1 MSYAV
6 VWGPEAED
14 DYAKL
19 PQPVQSRLLDEIDR
33 LAADP
38 VALSVKSHF
47 PYRPDRQMFRATIED
62 ESGRTFYLYVLF
74 KYLADETSIYL
85 SEIAFQVTGQSG

>member
-19 PQPVQSRLLDEIDR
+19 PPLVQSRLLDEIDR
-33 LAADP
+33 LVADP
-38 VALSVKSHF
+38 VRLSIPSHF
-47 PYRPDRQMFRATIED
+47 PYRPDRQLFRVTVED
-62 ESGRTFYLYVLF
+62 ENDQTFYLYVLF
-74 KYLADETSIYL
+74 KYLSDESSIYI
-85 SEIAFQVTGQSG
+85 SEIASQVTE

>member
-19 PQPVQSRLLDEIDR
+19 PPLVQSRLLDEIDR
-33 LAADP
+33 LAANP
-38 VALSVKSHF
+38 VGLSIKSHF
-47 PYRPDRQMFRATIED
+47 PYRPNRQMFRATIED
-62 ESGRTFYLYVLF
+62 ENGRTFYVYVLF
-74 KYLADETSIYL
+74 KYLADETSIYI
-85 SEIAFQVTGQSG
+85 SEIASQVTG